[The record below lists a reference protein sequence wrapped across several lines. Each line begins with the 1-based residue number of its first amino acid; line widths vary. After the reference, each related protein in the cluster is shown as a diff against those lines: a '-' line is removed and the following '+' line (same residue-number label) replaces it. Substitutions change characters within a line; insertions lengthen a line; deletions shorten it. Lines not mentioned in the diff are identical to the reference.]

1 MEQGGSLVFLLSKL
15 KFYLWVIGAA
25 LVATVTVY
33 FRGRASGR
41 EELEYEIKDQRLED
55 MLSAK
60 EVEED
65 VDQRSDDELAR
76 SARKWVRKSS
86 GG

>member
-1 MEQGGSLVFLLSKL
+1 MFLLSKL

-25 LVATVTVY
+25 LLATVTVY

-55 MLSAK
+55 MISAK
-60 EVEED
+60 EVEQD
-65 VDQRSDDELAR
+65 VDQRSDDELVR
-76 SARKWVRKSS
+76 SARKWVRKTS